1 MTFTEE
7 LIKDE
12 FILEFEDVAGKKNP
26 NILVQLSHD
35 RHPLYQSV
43 VVISNEDTLQRIFD
57 AVLVYD
63 DLDDTDDEGNPVY
76 IEDMLD
82 SFITGHDH
90 ETGAGFW
97 NTPDY
102 VCCDYSFSENVL
114 RDKIKEYFRANLL
127 VTN

>member
-12 FILEFEDVAGKKNP
+12 FILEFEEVTGKKNP

-63 DLDDTDDEGNPVY
+63 DLDDKDDEGNTVY

-82 SFITGHDH
+82 SFITAHDVKD
-90 ETGAGFW
+90 GVGFW
-97 NTPDY
+97 NTPDH
-102 VCCDYSFSENVL
+102 VSFDYSFIEKVL
-114 RDKIKEYFRANLL
+114 RDKIKEYLRNNL
-127 VTN
+127 

>member
-7 LIKDE
+7 LLKDE

-43 VVISNEDTLQRIFD
+43 IVISNEDTLQRIFD
-57 AVLVYD
+57 AVLVYN
-63 DLDDTDDEGNPVY
+63 DLDDVDDEGNSVY

-82 SFITGHDH
+82 SFITAYDVKDGV
-90 ETGAGFW
+90 GFW

-102 VCCDYSFSENVL
+102 VRCDYSFIPKVL
-114 RDKIKEYFRANLL
+114 RDKIKEYLRNNL
-127 VTN
+127 